1 MSHYTF
7 DPDRSRLTID
17 SRSNVHGITAT
28 AERVVGWIETDDDDT
43 PVTGHLTIEI
53 DRLHTGNPLYDRE
66 IRNRLEVKKFPTF
79 EAHLTTVHDGEGPTW
94 AVTGGVSAHG
104 AQNDLEGAITVAADG
119 DGVRV
124 TGSEDVDF
132 RQFGLKAP
140 RLLTLKVDPIVTV
153 TLDAVTGAADASA

>member
-17 SRSNVHGITAT
+17 GRSSVHGITAT

-94 AVTGGVSAHG
+94 AATGHRGPSRSTTARYECTIAGQRSTITRTSVISVRSFSPTCFGVISS
-104 AQNDLEGAITVAADG
+104 TAA
-119 DGVRV
+119 
-124 TGSEDVDF
+124 
-132 RQFGLKAP
+132 
-140 RLLTLKVDPIVTV
+140 
-153 TLDAVTGAADASA
+153 